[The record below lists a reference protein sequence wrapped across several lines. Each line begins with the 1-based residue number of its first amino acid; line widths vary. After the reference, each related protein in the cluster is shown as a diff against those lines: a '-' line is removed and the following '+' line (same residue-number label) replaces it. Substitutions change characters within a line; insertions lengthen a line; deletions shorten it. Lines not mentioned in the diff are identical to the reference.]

1 MPRAETRFF
10 WYPAKADPGSGHW
23 VMSCLQEC
31 GNDLVDLPPSVAV
44 AGNLDRPVRLL
55 AVAHAREAGRLDRR
69 VLLPAGPASA

>member
-44 AGNLDRPVRLL
+44 AGNKLVN
-55 AVAHAREAGRLDRR
+55 AGHVALKLTPQLGE
-69 VLLPAGPASA
+69 